1 MMNKK
6 ELEKQLKESFN
17 GCPLFEGRE
26 KGDLSELTGR
36 EVTIKEYFPLSDYHA
51 VVFEEEPEK
60 VYLSGGGLKK
70 LLTQYETEDLSGLR
84 IKLLPMIKTNSKR
97 DYRPIEVI
105 GW

>member
-1 MMNKK
+1 MDKR
-6 ELEKQLKESFN
+6 ELEKLLKDEFN
-17 GCPLFEGRE
+17 GCPLFEGRT
-26 KGDLSELTGR
+26 KGDLNELKDKV
-36 EVTIKEYFPLSDYHA
+36 VTIKEYFPLSDYHA

-70 LLTQYETEDLSGLR
+70 LLSKYENEDLSGLK

-97 DYRPIEVI
+97 DYRPIEVV